1 MKNLAKILGIG
12 LLLISASMSWAADGD
27 KLVKN
32 TKRIGVLTVSISRV
46 GDDRVANQSV
56 RQAILQ
62 HANENFTA
70 MLTSL
75 SGWKVVPAKEM
86 ANLEGINDLNVM
98 SGAIDVQKALNK
110 LADQN
115 QLPME
120 DDAIMKE
127 LMLAAMSMNMK
138 KMNQL
143 KEKAIVQTAN
153 EMQSKVDATTKN
165 RQALPGLPVLSLG
178 AVEGYFGNKTE
189 TQEQLKAMDKIFEER
204 VSAFCRKNNLDAVA
218 IFYIAAEA
226 GHVGDT
232 FVSNGDRTNG
242 HVKANTSV
250 RFIHQNPKFSY
261 NYGYPRMDD
270 LAPFKLNTPIYVG
283 VGHLAAIPENIDLA
297 DPKSETLTKFNEL
310 VEDANKKLEKGLRK
324 KLKLDKK

>member
-1 MKNLAKILGIG
+1 MKNLIKILGIS
-12 LLLISASMSWAADGD
+12 LLLITTTTWAADGN
-27 KLVKN
+27 KFVKN

-46 GDDRVANQSV
+46 GDDRAANQSV
-56 RQAILQ
+56 RQAILE

-70 MLTSL
+70 MLASL
-75 SGWKVVPAKEM
+75 SDWEVVPAKEM
-86 ANLEGINDLNVM
+86 AKLEGVNDLNKM
-98 SGAIDVQKALNK
+98 SGSADVDKALNK

-127 LMLAAMSMNMK
+127 LMIAAMSMNMK

-153 EMQSKVDATTKN
+153 EMQSKVDSTTKN
-165 RQALPGLPVLSLG
+165 RQALPGLPALSLG
-178 AVEGYFGNKTE
+178 AVEGYFGDKTE
-189 TQEQLKAMDKIFEER
+189 TQQQLKAIDKIFSDR
-204 VSAFCRKNNLDAVA
+204 VSEFCKKNNLDAVA
-218 IFYIAAEA
+218 IYYIAAEA

-232 FVSNGDRTNG
+232 FVSNSERTNG

-261 NYGYPRMDD
+261 NHGYPRMDD

-283 VGHLAAIPENIDLA
+283 VGHVAAIPENIDLA
-297 DPKSETLTKFNEL
+297 DPKSETLTKFNGL
-310 VEDANKKLEKGLRK
+310 VDDANKRLEKGLRK